1 MSEIDSLI
9 EQIKCELRENPFF
22 SEGDLAAL
30 DACLPSSD
38 ELENAQIEAIEEIVA
53 ENPCAKKSID
63 AINSELEK
71 NDAKLKAAV
80 KAKYVI
86 SRLQE
91 LRDLLYPAEY
101 FYKTRSEFFN
111 KIIKD
116 LDNRFTVAGANYN
129 TEFTNILNKYELNS
143 YKFNAVATTTTISA
157 IDQLNKDIKSQIED
171 YFSKRTFAVTNTDPI
186 KYSYNSD
193 NPTFS
198 ISLPGKDGFS
208 IKSSENQKTGK
219 VDSFGNS
226 ETKQVEVN
234 VKILPEDSIYETKDK
249 VFQKRTLNLVNIS
262 SQRYTDKSATDSLY
276 PFSGH
281 LANFYK
287 KIEDPLTLFTLKEK
301 GLTTDSVKTDKNLTK
316 EKLDGIVKEQRADGR
331 EEQFYIENTETYQ
344 KFYENLE
351 PKIEERIE
359 AERTKFRK
367 GLIETGKL
375 IKLSNLAKKQVFDL
389 VNNSQLISTPTEKL
403 IVNGKEIKP
412 SEYGQ
417 QIRDK
422 IQKSAD
428 EISKLVKDIEAR
440 IAAIKKANTPNPDD
454 LASALSATGCLP
466 PTEPPCKSL
475 PKAGS
480 DPLGYKSMT
489 IPATM
494 AQPDYTCN
502 CYWKEVTKH
511 LNKLNLLP
519 IPDIMRLPALRY
531 WPVGILIPLPV
542 PIRIPLPQIW
552 KHIITLNLPFGTL
565 VVWYIQCGIVPSPI
579 VMYIGPDG
587 KKIILLGF
595 RALQGQF
602 DPVGYTINES
612 PKQPAPLGVTLSEIG
627 KPTGTSIKT
636 LTFGTILPDSVME
649 KTAKV
654 IAKAQVITELVT
666 EGRLMPNGFN
676 IPFKLGEKPNFNT
689 GDADLL
695 SQVADGVEDFQLFVE
710 NLSRRICRKIDEIGD
725 IDLPNFTLA
734 LVDAEQAAKDRAQ
747 ILSGLPYNFDSAW
760 LNCDPANLSN
770 NIPADVIT
778 SANTDAG
785 TQCKEVILSLSLDL
799 DSFLDK
805 LKLGTYKFPK
815 KKGKQIKPQAFLDEI
830 VDNLIE
836 YLSDTNFGK
845 SRNIN
850 LNKRFRKAMQDLDLD
865 AEIDAIQASVDLSK
879 NEDLIA
885 FKKTLKK
892 YIDEICDVM
901 SGKNIKVDKTKPAF
915 KRRVNNERKRRIRFN
930 LINGIN
936 IKDMVGSTPNKDDKD
951 LLIDMFKQQIA
962 KSNIDPTAITDSEL
976 FNIIETSPKINDDY
990 KKSHVKQEQITR
1002 DYTKKALKRKG
1013 GSFDKLSFD
1022 SEADYM
1028 DSKMTIKENKVSQ
1041 FIYDAEVRKRERIS
1055 EILGQTILGLTKDI
1069 QKNLGQIT
1077 QIVKPKCC
1085 PDQLELPQ
1093 FIDPLVLALVMS
1105 FKQLAHTAIDALT
1118 TEILG
1123 QIFGQVFQLTKD
1135 TVKAVVD
1142 LVAKN
1147 IPDIDLPLNGAAFIK
1162 LIINALKPF
1171 LPLLRIPLGP
1181 LPRTLGVPQLT
1192 LNLDSIV
1199 KPLLKSAIQ
1208 ILLDKLLSYF
1218 PFKVCDL
1225 PFTTI
1230 SSNILNAII
1239 RGIKSALKRAIMELI
1254 SVILDPLQSIFK
1266 LLNLIKSV
1274 KGAFTSLFDMTNPFL
1289 KIYKM
1294 IKEML
1299 ERELP
1304 TAAFIKSI
1312 NSLLLL
1318 AQLEA
1323 LKVLD
1328 KASKNLPDIAVYL
1341 PIAAGSSLGLGPILR
1356 SAVHPILNQD
1366 DLPTW
1371 DRLSL
1376 KNPLYVM
1383 FLDDLAHKAKASTG
1397 SILGQDFLG
1406 TPVYI
1411 PTP

>member
-22 SEGDLAAL
+22 TEGDLAAL
-30 DACLPSSD
+30 DECLPKSAD
-38 ELENAQIEAIEEIVA
+38 LENAQMEAIEEVVA
-53 ENPCAKKSID
+53 ENPCAKKTID
-63 AINSELEK
+63 AINTELEK
-71 NDAKLKAAV
+71 NEAKLKAAV

-101 FYKTRSEFFN
+101 FYKVRSEFFN
-111 KIIKD
+111 KIVKD
-116 LDNRFTVAGANYN
+116 LDTRFTVAGTNYN
-129 TEFTNILNKYELNS
+129 TEFTNILNKYEINS
-143 YKFNAVATTTTISA
+143 YKFNAAATAVALSA
-157 IDQLNKDIKSQIED
+157 IDQLNKDIKEQVEA
-171 YFSKRTFAVTNTDPI
+171 YFSKKSIAITNSDPI
-186 KYSYNSD
+186 KYSYNSE
-193 NPTFS
+193 NPGFS
-198 ISLPGKDGFS
+198 ISLPGKDGFT
-208 IKSSENQKTGK
+208 IKSTENQKTGK
-219 VDSFGNS
+219 VDSLGNS
-226 ETKQVEVN
+226 ETKQVEVD
-234 VKILPEDSIYETKDK
+234 VKILPEDAIYETKTK
-249 VFQKRTLNLVNIS
+249 VFQKRTLNLISFS
-262 SQRYTDKSATDSLY
+262 SQKYTDKAATDALY
-276 PFSGH
+276 PFKGL
-281 LANFYK
+281 LADFYK
-287 KIEDPLTLFTLKEK
+287 KIEDPLTLFTLEEK
-301 GLTTDSVKTDKNLTK
+301 GLTTDIAKTDKNLTK
-316 EKLDGIVKEQRADGR
+316 EKLDGIVKEKRSDGR
-331 EEQFYIENTETYQ
+331 EDQFYIENVERYQ

-359 AERTKFRK
+359 VERNKFRK
-367 GLIETGKL
+367 GIIETGKF

-389 VNNSQLISTPTEKL
+389 VNNSQLTTKPTEKL
-403 IVNGKEIKP
+403 TVNGKDIMP
-412 SEYGQ
+412 SAYGE
-417 QIRDK
+417 QIRAK
-422 IQKSAD
+422 INNSST
-428 EISKLVKDIEAR
+428 EISTLIKDIEDR
-440 IAAIKKANTPNPDD
+440 IAKIKKDNTPNPDD
-454 LASALSATGCLP
+454 LANAIAATGCLP
-466 PTEPPCKSL
+466 PAEPPCTKL
-475 PKAGS
+475 PKAGA

-489 IPATM
+489 VPASM
-494 AQPDYTCN
+494 ALPDYTCN

-531 WPVGILIPLPV
+531 WPVGLIIPTPV

-552 KHIITLNLPFGTL
+552 FHIITLNLPFGTL

-612 PKQPAPLGVTLSEIG
+612 PKQPAPLGVTLTEIG

-636 LTFGTILPDSVME
+636 LTFGSILPDSAME
-649 KTAKV
+649 KAAKV
-654 IAKAQVITELVT
+654 VAKAQVITELVT

-676 IPFKLGEKPNFNT
+676 IPFKLGETPTFNT

-695 SQVADGVEDFQLFVE
+695 SQVTDGVEDFQLFIE
-710 NLSRRICRKIDEIGD
+710 NISRRVCRKIDEIGD

-734 LVDAEQAAKDRAQ
+734 LVDANQAAKEREQ

-760 LNCDPANLSN
+760 LNCDPNNLSN
-770 NIPADVIT
+770 NIPANVI
-778 SANTDAG
+778 SNTNSDAG
-785 TQCKEVILSLSLDL
+785 SQCKEVVLSLSLDL
-799 DSFLDK
+799 DKFLDK
-805 LKLGTYKFPK
+805 LKLGTYKIPK
-815 KKGKQIKPQAFLDEI
+815 KKGKQLKPQAFLDEI
-830 VDNLIE
+830 IDNLIE

-865 AEIDAIQASVDLSK
+865 AEIDELQGAIDISK
-879 NEDLIA
+879 NEDLIK

-892 YIDEICDVM
+892 YVDSICDVM
-901 SGKNIKVDKTKPAF
+901 SGKNIKVDKESPAF
-915 KRRVNNERKRRIRFN
+915 KRRVISERKRRIRFN

-936 IKDMVGSTPNKDDKD
+936 IRDMVGSTPNADDKA
-951 LLIDMFKQQIA
+951 LLISMFR
-962 KSNIDPTAITDSEL
+962 NEIDQSDFDEDRITDSEL
-976 FNIIETSPKINDDY
+976 FSIVESTPGINSEY
-990 KKSHVKQEQITR
+990 KAAHAKQEQITR
-1002 DYTKKALKRKG
+1002 AYTKNALKRKG
-1013 GSFDKLSFD
+1013 GTFDKLSFD
-1022 SEADYM
+1022 SEADYL

-1069 QKNLGQIT
+1069 QNNLGKIT

-1093 FIDPLVLALVMS
+1093 FIDPLVLALIMS
-1105 FKQLAHTAIDALT
+1105 FRQLAHTAIDALT
-1118 TEILG
+1118 TELIG

-1135 TVKAVVD
+1135 TVKSVVD

-1147 IPDIDLPLNGAAFIK
+1147 IPDIDLPLNGAAFLK

-1230 SSNILNAII
+1230 SSNILSAII
-1239 RGIKSALKRAIMELI
+1239 RGIKAALKRAILELI

-1266 LLNLIKSV
+1266 LLKLIKGV

-1323 LKVLD
+1323 LKLLD
-1328 KASKNLPDIAVYL
+1328 KATKNIPEIAVYL
-1341 PIAAGSSLGLGPILR
+1341 PIAAGSSLGIGPILR

-1371 DRLSL
+1371 DRLTM

-1406 TPVYI
+1406 TPVYV